1 MLLYVCV
8 HGNNRLSVCIIIMP
22 PVLGIL
28 IVWTISNIFV
38 RVLYS
43 YGNLAKSGTK
53 CQVPSHKSHALD
65 DFDERPLSFFLSL
78 SLVGA
83 NIKIFNFSSVS
94 THIYISMIFF
104 LFMYALICVCECKWC
119 HVHVVVG
126 DTFSCNK

>member
-1 MLLYVCV
+1 
-8 HGNNRLSVCIIIMP
+8 MP

-83 NIKIFNFSSVS
+83 NIEILNISNVS
-94 THIYISMIFF
+94 THIYILMIFF
-104 LFMYALICVCECKWC
+104 IHVCTCIIYVYVCV
-119 HVHVVVG
+119 
-126 DTFSCNK
+126 